1 MQTIKLPF
9 NASIGDDSHCFIML
23 DAGVNHNNDVGRAK
37 ELIRS
42 AKAGGAD
49 AIKFQTYKAEEIS
62 TKTAPRYW
70 DPKLDTD
77 GGGSQYDMFKK
88 VDDLPK
94 KAYFELKKYAKQQ
107 KILFSSSPF
116 GMESA
121 QFLLKLEIDFF
132 KIASAEITNYAMI
145 ELIAKSGKPII
156 MSTGA
161 SSVGEIEKA
170 VNVIRR
176 AGKSPIA
183 IQHCVLSY
191 PCKDEDANLAKMV
204 RLRQLFP
211 DIPVGYSDHTYGG
224 EVAQAAVA
232 LGART
237 IEKHYTIDA
246 NLPDSPDHK
255 FAITSAELPE
265 FVRSCRR
272 VEKSI
277 GSYRNSCYEVEKKAF
292 RFARRSLVAVRR
304 IKKGE
309 VITDRAITSKR
320 PGTGIYPEFQS
331 LVVGRIAKRGI
342 EPDELITWDM
352 F

>member
-9 NASIGDDSHCFIML
+9 GASIGNDSHSFIML
-23 DAGVNHNNDVGRAK
+23 DAGVNHNNDVRRAK

-49 AIKFQTYKAEEIS
+49 CVKFQTYSADEIS

-77 GGGSQYDMFKK
+77 GGGSQHDMFSK
-88 VDDLPK
+88 VDDLPL
-94 KAYFELKKYAKQQ
+94 KAYVELKKYAKEQ
-107 KILFSSSPF
+107 KIVFASSPF

-121 QFLLKLEIDFF
+121 RFLVELDIDLL

-145 ELIAKSGKPII
+145 EYIAKSGKPLL

-161 SSVGEIEKA
+161 SSVGEIERA
-170 VNVIRR
+170 INVIRR
-176 AGKSPIA
+176 AGKSPVA

-204 RLRQLFP
+204 RLQQIFP

-232 LGART
+232 LGARS

-246 NLPDSPDHK
+246 DLPDSPDHK
-255 FAITSAELPE
+255 FAITSADLPE

-272 VEKSI
+272 IERSI
-277 GSYRNSCYEVEKKAF
+277 GSYRDSYYDVEKKAHQY
-292 RFARRSLVAVRR
+292 ARRSLVAVRR

-309 VITDRAITSKR
+309 VITDKAISSKR
-320 PGTGIYPEFQS
+320 PGTGIYPEFQN
-331 LVVGRIAKRGI
+331 LVTGRVAKRDI
-342 EPDELITWDM
+342 EPDELISWDM